1 MEQDNPFKAP
11 EARVADVLTADQG
24 DFVPEGQKLEA
35 GRGMAWLSG
44 GWELFKQAPGVWIGI
59 IFVYI
64 LVIMAASII
73 PLVNMVAP
81 YVLTPIL
88 IGGIMLGCK
97 ALEEGDALTVGH
109 LFAGFSNRASN
120 LAVAGLFYLLGFVV
134 VMIVAVVLGL
144 IMGIGAAATKSAAL
158 GVFAVIVISLV
169 IMAMVFP
176 LLMAI
181 WFAPALI
188 LFHDVAPLDALKA
201 SFQGCLKNMLPFLI
215 YSLVYLVAAVL
226 ATLPIMLGWLVLGPV
241 TMASVYVGYREIFL
255 RPQ

>member
-11 EARVADVLTADQG
+11 EARVADVVSADHG
-24 DFVPEGQKLEA
+24 DFVPEGQKVEA

-44 GWELFKQAPGVWIGI
+44 GWDMFKQAPGVWIGI
-59 IFVYI
+59 LIVYVV
-64 LVIMAASII
+64 VIMAASII

-97 ALEEGDALTVGH
+97 AQEQGDALTVGH

-134 VMIVAVVLGL
+134 VMVVAVVLGL
-144 IMGIGAAATKSAAL
+144 VMGFSAAALKSAAL
-158 GVFAVIVISLV
+158 GIVTVIIISLV
-169 IMAMVFP
+169 IMAMVIP

-215 YSLVYLVAAVL
+215 YGLIYLVAAVL

-241 TMASVYVGYREIFL
+241 TMASVYVSYREIFI
-255 RPQ
+255 RQP